1 MRFLITLQLLLLSVL
16 SGYSQCR
23 LTVKVYDYRSGLAL
37 PGASVWIKE
46 LETGKS
52 TNNSG
57 YFYIN
62 SLDVGE
68 YKLRI
73 SYIGYCDTI
82 ISINVSN
89 TNEIVKEI
97 GLKHFSVEM
106 PSVVVTATKN
116 ERKISDIPS
125 RIEVIGRN
133 KIDQFP
139 GNSADDYLRS
149 LTGVN
154 VDRFSGIFSKS
165 ASITMRGLNS
175 AQRTL
180 ILLDGIPLNKTDG
193 GSINWNRIDVENI
206 EKIEAI
212 KGPVSALYG
221 SNGMSGVINIITKNP
236 EKLSPSD
243 ISLGYGTD
251 NTILMRGHY
260 NFSKITNG
268 KGFFGG
274 MNVFYRQGN
283 GYILYPKQTR
293 DSTDV
298 KTYLQEGDVQGR
310 IGYAFGTGS
319 KIIAEYGYF
328 DDKRGDGVKI
338 YDPDGGYSKFTTNFA
353 RLSYTGS
360 FGKYKIGI
368 NAFLQGEDFH
378 QQKESLKIDKMP
390 PFEITQYVL
399 YGTFSNRNDN
409 GIQINLSRP
418 ITKNHFIT
426 GGFDYKTGSVDASDI
441 YYTSTDIVSNLGNM
455 NFYALFLQD
464 EASFLKNNLK
474 IIAGIRGDLVKFY
487 RGKFLIDQPTAATS
501 LLSST
506 AGDFPGDKWTAICP
520 KLSIQYG
527 FSDKGRI
534 YISAGRGFRPPM
546 LDDLCRNGNI
556 SKGLKI
562 ANPYLKPEKISSIET
577 GALWQIFNDFTLEPT
592 IFYSLGTDF
601 QYFVGTGD
609 SIFAGT
615 KMKPVLKRQ
624 NIGEAE
630 IYGAELAF
638 KWNLKR
644 NLLFEGNGSYYHSV
658 IKKFN
663 VAGYVVTDLTGKT
676 LMEVAPYQLN
686 ASLWWKSRYFNF
698 ALSYHY
704 KAPQWIDDENTI
716 KAGFYSLF
724 DVKLNRAIGE
734 YIKLSLSVEN
744 LFNETLIDEKGVL
757 GIGRFL
763 MFEVNYKFNN
773 LKKTTKLML

>member
-1 MRFLITLQLLLLSVL
+1 MRFLLTLQLLLLSVFC
-16 SGYSQCR
+16 GYSQCR
-23 LTVKVYDYRSGLAL
+23 LTLKVYDDRSGQIV
-37 PGASVWIKE
+37 PGASVWIQE
-46 LETGKS
+46 LKTGMV
-52 TNNSG
+52 TDNSG
-57 YFYIN
+57 YFSIKY
-62 SLDVGE
+62 LDKRE
-68 YKLRI
+68 YHIRV

-89 TNEIVKEI
+89 SNEIFKEI

-368 NAFLQGEDFH
+368 NAFLQDEDFH
-378 QQKESLKIDKMP
+378 QQKESLKIDKIP

-409 GIQINLSRP
+409 GFQINLSAP
-418 ITKNHFIT
+418 FAKNHFIT
-426 GGFDYKTGSVDASDI
+426 GGLDYKTGNVDASDI
-441 YYTSTDIVSNLGNM
+441 YYTSTDIVSNIGNM
-455 NFYALFLQD
+455 SFYALFLQD

-487 RGKFLIDQPTAATS
+487 NGKFLIDQPTLLTS
-501 LLSST
+501 VLYST
-506 AGDFPGDKWTAICP
+506 AGDFAGDKWTAICP
-520 KLSIQYG
+520 KLSIQYR

-534 YISAGRGFRPPM
+534 YVSAGKGFRPPM

-562 ANPYLKPEKISSIET
+562 ANPYLKPEKITSIET
-577 GALWQIFNDFTLEPT
+577 GALWQIFNDFSIEPT
-592 IFYSLGTDF
+592 IFYSFGSDF

-609 SIFAGT
+609 SILAGT

-624 NIGEAE
+624 NIGGAE

-638 KWNLKR
+638 KWNPEK

-658 IKKFN
+658 IRKFN
-663 VAGYVVTDLTGKT
+663 VAGYVITDLTGKT
-676 LMEVAPYQLN
+676 LMEVAPYQFN
-686 ASLWWKSRYFNF
+686 ASVCWKYRNFNF
-698 ALSYHY
+698 ALLYHY

-716 KAGFYSLF
+716 KTGFYSLF
-724 DVKLNRAIGE
+724 DIKINKAISE
-734 YIKLSLSVEN
+734 KIKLSLYVEN

-757 GIGRFL
+757 GIPRFL
-763 MFEVNYKFNN
+763 MFEVNYKFSN
-773 LKKTTKLML
+773 LISKQ